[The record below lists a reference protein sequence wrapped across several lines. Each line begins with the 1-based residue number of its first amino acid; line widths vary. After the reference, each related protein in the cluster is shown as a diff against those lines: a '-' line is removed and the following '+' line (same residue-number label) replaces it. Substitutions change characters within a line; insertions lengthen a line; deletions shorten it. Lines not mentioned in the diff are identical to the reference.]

1 MIGLKGRSKMP
12 RIVLFIAIFP
22 ALWLFA
28 AWLDRIW
35 LSTSELDVKRRREK
49 PNEKIAVPEE

>member
-1 MIGLKGRSKMP
+1 MSRFELVNT
-12 RIVLFIAIFP
+12 VLFVALFP